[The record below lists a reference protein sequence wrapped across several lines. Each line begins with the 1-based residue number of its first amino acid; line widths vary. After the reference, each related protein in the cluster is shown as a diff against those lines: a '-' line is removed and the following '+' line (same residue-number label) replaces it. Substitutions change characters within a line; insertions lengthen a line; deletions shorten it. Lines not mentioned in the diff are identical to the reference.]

1 MFRRIAALFALLAV
15 ALVALPASASAMGHV
30 HGAAAA
36 ARPETEAAM
45 TRHGHDDASII
56 EGMADW
62 GALSAPAKSA
72 GCGIGG
78 HGAGDCSAGCA
89 ACSDLARLF
98 AEALLP
104 IVEPAPR
111 LPSAAPEP
119 ATSDLVPPLPPPRG

>member
-1 MFRRIAALFALLAV
+1 VIRRIAALLALLVV
-15 ALVALPASASAMGHV
+15 ALVTLPASASAMGHG
-30 HGAAAA
+30 HGTTAVAE
-36 ARPETEAAM
+36 PKTEATM

-62 GALSAPAKSA
+62 GALSAPAKSC

-104 IVEPAPR
+104 IADRTPQPAPG
-111 LPSAAPEP
+111 AADP
-119 ATSDLVPPLPPPRG
+119 ATADFVPPLPPPRG